1 MPIECLRE
9 KNFRVDVSFTICLS
23 VYGDIIGEVE
33 EGYVFRFGK
42 LEAVD
47 MRVDD
52 DGIDTGSFE
61 TVLSLGRVGGG
72 NHEEGALLSCFGFVS
87 VALEESA
94 GKWIRIIPHEEQ
106 FHPGVG
112 GDVVVVLEYPFI
124 GASVFGKPGRNGIG
138 LYGAARIA
146 CGGDGTG
153 IVEEAADHHGDEE
166 DAE

>member
-1 MPIECLRE
+1 M
-9 KNFRVDVSFTICLS
+9 SFTICLL
-23 VYGDIIGEVE
+23 VHGDIIGEVE

-42 LEAVD
+42 LEAVH

-52 DGIDTGSFE
+52 DSINAGSCE
-61 TVLSLGRVGGG
+61 ASLSFGRVGSG

-87 VALEESA
+87 IALEESA
-94 GKWIRIIPHEEQ
+94 GKRVGIISHEEQ

-124 GASVFGKPGRNGIG
+124 GASVFGEPGRNGIG
-138 LYGAARIA
+138 LHGAARIA
-146 CGGDGTG
+146 CGSDGTG
-153 IVEEAADHHGDEE
+153 IVEEAANYHGNEE

>member
-1 MPIECLRE
+1 M
-9 KNFRVDVSFTICLS
+9 SFTICLS
-23 VYGDIIGEVE
+23 VHGDIIGEVE
-33 EGYVFRFGK
+33 EGHVFGFGE
-42 LEAVD
+42 LEAVH
-47 MRVDD
+47 MRIDD

-72 NHEEGALLSCFGFVS
+72 NHEERALLSCFGFVS
-87 VALEESA
+87 IALEEPA
-94 GKWIRIIPHEEQ
+94 GKRIGIISHEEQ

-112 GDVVVVLEYPFI
+112 GDVVVVLEYPFV
-124 GASVFGKPGRNGIG
+124 GASVSSKPSRNGIG
-138 LYGAARIA
+138 LHGAARIA

>member
-1 MPIECLRE
+1 M
-9 KNFRVDVSFTICLS
+9 SFTIRLS
-23 VYGDIIGEVE
+23 VHGDIIGEVE
-33 EGYVFRFGK
+33 KGHIFRFGK

-47 MRVDD
+47 MRIDD

-112 GDVVVVLEYPFI
+112 GDVVVILEYPFV
-124 GASVFGKPGRNGIG
+124 GTSVLGKPRRNSIG
-138 LYGAARIA
+138 LYGAICIA
-146 CGGDGTG
+146 CSGDGAG
-153 IVEEAADHHGDEE
+153 IVEEATDDYGDEK